1 MDRGREVRSLMEMHE
16 FGRLTPVEVARRR
29 LLSAT
34 FPVDRVE
41 PVRTELAFRRVLA
54 SDVRA
59 PAPVPAFP
67 RTTWDG
73 YALRSR
79 DTVSA
84 TRSRPVELRVVGEV
98 FAEQSFP
105 RRLAAGESV
114 AIATGGA
121 VPSGADAVVI
131 FEEVERVADL
141 VRVARPIP
149 KGDRISPPG
158 HDFPRG
164 RRLARRGEELSATA
178 LGAIAACGIATVP
191 AYAVPRVAV
200 VPNGNELL
208 SPGEPLRTGRI
219 YESNNATIA
228 AVVMAAGGV
237 PELYAPVPDRP
248 ELIEHALR
256 GALRRADLVLA
267 TGGSSV
273 GERDHLP
280 RILPKLGTLLFH
292 GIAVRAGKPTLAA
305 RSERKLVVGLPG
317 HPTSC
322 LANMYWLILPVIRR
336 LAHRPGPG
344 WTDGWAVLGSDAV
357 APSPELATIVP
368 LRFENGRAYTTFHGS
383 SLITSLSGA
392 GGFAMLPPGRGVV
405 HRGTRLRVHVLDPP
419 LGPGSPTY
427 DSRAATTVKRPL
439 ASVGRGTS

>member
-1 MDRGREVRSLMEMHE
+1 MEMRA

-29 LLSAT
+29 LLGAT

-41 PVRTELAFRRVLA
+41 RVRTELAFGRVLA
-54 SDVRA
+54 TEVRA
-59 PAPVPAFP
+59 PAPVPSFP

-79 DTVSA
+79 DTVGA
-84 TRSRPVELRVVGEV
+84 RKTRPAELRLVGEV
-98 FAEQSFP
+98 FAEQAFP
-105 RRLAAGESV
+105 RRLTRGESV

-131 FEEVERVADL
+131 FEEVERTADS
-141 VRVARPIP
+141 VRVPRPILR
-149 KGDRISPPG
+149 GDRISPPG

-164 RRLARRGEELSATA
+164 RRLARAGEELSATA
-178 LGAIAACGIATVP
+178 LGAIAACGIPTVP
-191 AYAVPRVAV
+191 VYAMPRVAV
-200 VPNGNELL
+200 IPNGNELL
-208 SPGEPLRTGRI
+208 SPGDRPRTGRI

-228 AVVMAAGGV
+228 SVVLAAGGI
-237 PELYAPVPDRP
+237 PELHGPVPDRP
-248 ELIEHALR
+248 ERIERALR
-256 GALRRADLVLA
+256 SALTRADLVLA

-280 RILPKLGTLLFH
+280 RILPKLGPLLFH

-305 RSERKLVVGLPG
+305 RRGRKLVVGLPG

-322 LANMYWLILPVIRR
+322 LANMYWLILPVLRR
-336 LAHRPGPG
+336 LGHRPGPG

-357 APSPELATIVP
+357 APTPELATVVP
-368 LRFENGRAYTTFHGS
+368 LRFEGGRAYTTFRGS
-383 SLITSLSGA
+383 SVITSLSGA

-405 HRGTRLRVHVLDPP
+405 RRGTRLRVHFLDPP
-419 LGPGSPTY
+419 LGPGSLVAGPRT
-427 DSRAATTVKRPL
+427 ATTVKRPL
-439 ASVGRGTS
+439 ASVGRGAP